1 MELKDLQNF
10 VMGLILVG
18 VIIGVGVITLDNLGS
33 SQRVDTGVSN
43 ETVTISSATGS
54 VNFNNLTSVVYFGN
68 DSTNTDQAG
77 INTTA
82 TINWTTA
89 GGFTVET
96 TRFADGDYNVSYR
109 YSRASSATTAVE
121 QVNDSLTD
129 IPSIWLPLIVTVA
142 ILAIVMF
149 LVIRNYGGKK
159 R

>member
-18 VIIGVGVITLDNLGS
+18 VVIGVGVVTLDSLATN
-33 SQRVDTGVSN
+33 QRTDTGVSN
-43 ETVTISSATGS
+43 ETVTISSAIGS
-54 VNFNNLTSVVYFGN
+54 VDFTNLTSVLYFGN

-77 INTTA
+77 INLTNSV
-82 TINWTTA
+82 NWTTA

-96 TRFADGDYNVSYR
+96 TRFADGNYNVSYR
-109 YSRASSATTAVE
+109 YSRASTATTAVE

-149 LVIRNYGGKK
+149 LVIRNYGGNK